1 MRKQINRVK
10 NFSKFLNENKLN
22 KLDAFY
28 RLRNMRETGAVDNEL
43 GYSREFWKWLDSDEA
58 IDIINIIGDEYF
70 QWIRDKRKSDEYFI
84 NMFS

>member
-1 MRKQINRVK
+1 MRKQIKRIVLIKTPILIQELLIRVK

-43 GYSREFWKWLDSDEA
+43 GYSREFWKWLDSVFFY
-58 IDIINIIGDEYF
+58 I
-70 QWIRDKRKSDEYFI
+70 
-84 NMFS
+84 